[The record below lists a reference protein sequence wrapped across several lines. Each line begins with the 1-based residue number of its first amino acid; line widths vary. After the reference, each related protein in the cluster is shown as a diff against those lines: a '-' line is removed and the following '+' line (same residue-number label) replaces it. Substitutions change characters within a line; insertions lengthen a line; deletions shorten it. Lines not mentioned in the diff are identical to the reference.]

1 MAYNQKSLLTD
12 RDRKPVSQY
21 YNPQTDQYEVSTGYN
36 GAVAFHEQGTVM
48 VDMWSGASSVNKTF
62 NKPCQTFA
70 ITNDGSS
77 DIDVTIDHFQFTV
90 KVDESFEGKF
100 PVFNSLSISTT
111 SAYRAYVK
119 E

>member
-1 MAYNQKSLLTD
+1 MAYNEKQLLTD

-21 YNPQTDQYEVSTGYN
+21 YNPAADQFEVSTGYN

-48 VDMWSGASSVNKTF
+48 VDMWSGSSDVTKNFSKD
-62 NKPCQTFA
+62 CQTFS
-70 ITNDGSS
+70 IINDGES
-77 DIDVTIDHFQFTV
+77 DIDVTIDTFNFTV

-100 PVFNSLSISTT
+100 PPFNSLSINTT
-111 SAYRAYVK
+111 SPYRAYVK